1 MKLDILKE
9 SETIRQQKSFK
20 VLLIGES
27 CIDEYHY
34 GTCERICA
42 EAPVP
47 VFDYERSETR
57 PGMAANVKENLLSF
71 GVDVEF
77 ITNDP
82 NLLVKK
88 RFVDIKSN
96 QLLLREDIGNRVD
109 PIDIGCYDSIDA
121 VVISDYCKGIL
132 NDENINFIC
141 NHYNVP
147 IFVDS
152 KSPDLKLYRNSIVK
166 INSDEYKKML
176 NHPIDS
182 HLIVT
187 MGKQGAK
194 WNDKFFLAPQVDVF
208 DVTGAGD
215 VFLASLCYFYIN
227 TQDLEYAISKS
238 VYLASKSVQHM
249 GVYKLTQ
256 EDIEEVLNEKVCS

>member
-1 MKLDILKE
+1 MKE
-9 SETIRQQKSFK
+9 SEIIQQQKSFK

-34 GTCERICA
+34 GVCERICA

-47 VFDYERSETR
+47 VFDYEKSETR

-71 GVDVEF
+71 GVDIQF
-77 ITNDP
+77 ITNDSSM
-82 NLLVKK
+82 LVKR
-88 RFVDIKSN
+88 RFVDLKSN
-96 QLLLREDIGNRVD
+96 QLLLREDIGNSVD
-109 PIDIGCYDSIDA
+109 SVSVEYYDDVDA

-132 NDENINFIC
+132 DNETIKFIC
-141 NHYNVP
+141 ETYKVP

-152 KSPDLKLYRNSIVK
+152 KSPDLNVYKNSIVK
-166 INSDEYKKML
+166 INGDEHKKML
-176 NHPIDS
+176 SRPINS
-182 HLIVT
+182 NLIVT

-194 WNDKFFLAPQVDVF
+194 WNDKFFSAPQVDVF

-215 VFLASLCYFYIN
+215 VFLASLCYFYLY
-227 TQDLEYAISKS
+227 TQDLECAISKS

-256 EDIEEVLNEKVCS
+256 KDIEEVLNETICD